1 MPDYL
6 MMISEHGATSPA
18 DAARHFGEHHAFAE
32 RIASATLDSGKFRP
46 RSEGKRVTRDG
57 VENGSFEQ
65 TFDRYYWVRADDA
78 AHAAALASEITLVD
92 EERIDVRPLIEGEPQ
107 ADKLDHP
114 GKVFAFLVSA
124 RADDEPTWTELME
137 TIAKETVETFP
148 PGRFAGGLRLRPPST
163 GKQIV
168 LDKTKRRVLDGPFLE
183 SKEVI
188 GGLFFLRMTELDEA
202 VRWASASRFLAHGA
216 LEIRELWR
224 M

>member
-6 MMISEHGATSPA
+6 MMISEHSATSPA
-18 DAARHFGEHHAFAE
+18 DAGRRFDDHHAFAE
-32 RIASATLDSGKFRP
+32 EIASATLDSGKLRP
-46 RSEGKRVTRDG
+46 RSEGKRIARDG
-57 VENGSFEQ
+57 VENGCFDA

-78 AHAAALASEITLVD
+78 PHAVALASEIRLVD
-92 EERIDVRPLIEGEPQ
+92 AEHVDVRPLIRGEPY

-124 RADDEPTWTELME
+124 RATDEATWTELME

-163 GKQIV
+163 GKHIV

-202 VRWASASRFLAHGA
+202 IRWASASRFLAHGM